1 MVDFSQGSEDTRIAG
16 ILQLVH
22 STKKK
27 RVSEVPLELD
37 RGEDMTL
44 KVLKILK
51 IPKFTHKIFKVITNQ
66 HK

>member
-1 MVDFSQGSEDTRIAG
+1 MRRI
-16 ILQLVH
+16 IQLVH

-27 RVSEVPLELD
+27 RVSEVTLEWD

-44 KVLKILK
+44 IVLKIIE
-51 IPKFTHKIFKVITNQ
+51 IPKFTNTIYIEIIQ

>member
-1 MVDFSQGSEDTRIAG
+1 MQHQTLLSTEDHSKVVKTQELRG

-27 RVSEVPLELD
+27 RVSEVPLEWD

-44 KVLKILK
+44 IVLKK
-51 IPKFTHKIFKVITNQ
+51 
-66 HK
+66 